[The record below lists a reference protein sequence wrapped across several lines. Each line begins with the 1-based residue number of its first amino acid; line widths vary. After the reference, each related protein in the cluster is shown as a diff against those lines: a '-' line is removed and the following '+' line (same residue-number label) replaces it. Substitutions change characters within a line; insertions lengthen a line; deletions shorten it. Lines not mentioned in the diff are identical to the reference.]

1 MHLCTR
7 TTQCTLFYIFI
18 IFLLVDNQFLTFY
31 TKIKCAVLVTNV
43 GLDLIVDSESA
54 HKKIRNSVGVE
65 GRGGG
70 SKCQIYLLSALVGG
84 IPQLS
89 ASIVRMSGRVFVV

>member
-1 MHLCTR
+1 MLKSNVHQLHM
-7 TTQCTLFYIFI
+7 LY
-18 IFLLVDNQFLTFY
+18 FLYFSWWTISSD

-43 GLDLIVDSESA
+43 GSDLIDNSESA

-89 ASIVRMSGRVFVV
+89 ARIVLYNLKMKEASLLL